1 MVKEVKDMDI
11 WDILN
16 ALRDSGLYT
25 LEELKDMSIK
35 EKYEAYERTFIIKN
49 RSNKIQ

>member
-1 MVKEVKDMDI
+1 MDI

-25 LEELKDMSIK
+25 LKELKDMSIK
-35 EKYEAYERTFIIKN
+35 EKYKAYERIFFIKN
-49 RSNKIQ
+49 RSDKIK